1 MVAGHFATGLALF
14 GWQRD
19 RSLVS
24 FVLLLVGSMLADI
37 LWTVLTPLGLEGGYS
52 LGSQE
57 FHQPRLTWSHSVVT
71 TLGWT
76 VLWGGVCYIITRA
89 RDGVEPGRM
98 GIFGALTLLT
108 HWVFGDAPFAHSFFL
123 APGAS
128 NLPMLHLYRYPLVA
142 FVIELVAVGVLW
154 AFFMRSVRKPGV
166 PLGIAPHAML
176 LSLLLLTVMI
186 FLPSFEHRPAVHL
199 DAQPNAI
206 LGYLFIIL
214 AELTL
219 LSTMYRMLARRL
231 HGAAE
236 APS

>member
-24 FVLLLVGSMLADI
+24 FVLLVMGSMLADI

-57 FHQPRLTWSHSVVT
+57 FHQPRLTYSHSVVT

-76 VLWGGVCYIITRA
+76 VLWGGVCYIITRV
-89 RDGVEPGRM
+89 RGGVDPGRM
-98 GIFGALTLLT
+98 GLFGALTVLT
-108 HWVFGDAPFAHSFFL
+108 HWVLGDAPFAHSFFL

-128 NLPMLHLYRYPLVA
+128 NLPMLHLYRYPIVA
-142 FVIELVAVGVLW
+142 FVIELVAVGALW
-154 AFFMRSVRKPGV
+154 ALFMRSVRKPGV
-166 PLGIAPHAML
+166 PLGNTPYAML

-199 DAQPNAI
+199 DAQPTAI

-214 AELTL
+214 VELAL
-219 LSTMYRMLARRL
+219 LSGMYRMLARRL
-231 HGAAE
+231 SGAAA
-236 APS
+236 APA